1 MTEFKK
7 IFLDTSP
14 IIYML
19 DKNVVESLKEKTQR
33 IFLSINEQEIEPNF
47 VISTITC
54 EEYLVIPYRTNNQSA
69 VESLWHFIS
78 DSHITIYEVN
88 MDIAVK
94 AAQIRADYKYFKAM
108 DALQLATAC
117 VNGCDLFLTNDSQL
131 TQFTEIKCATIAD
144 WQFD

>member
-1 MTEFKK
+1 
-7 IFLDTSP
+7 
-14 IIYML
+14 
-19 DKNVVESLKEKTQR
+19 
-33 IFLSINEQEIEPNF
+33 
-47 VISTITC
+47 
-54 EEYLVIPYRTNNQSA
+54 
-69 VESLWHFIS
+69 
-78 DSHITIYEVN
+78 

-117 VNGCDLFLTNDSQL
+117 VNGCDLFLTTDSQL